1 MPVQQY
7 VINTRDDMEGNL
19 DGLSY
24 TNSIR
29 ESFKTATA
37 VGFGVV
43 VSRDTSGGEDRGV
56 SVGQANAGH
65 TFGITIRQLTTES
78 DFRPN
83 TGVANY
89 PAGAIVPVLE
99 DGMIWV
105 KSVAAATVGG
115 AVYVEINT
123 GAITSG
129 ATAGYVLSNNMK
141 FESSCGAGGLA
152 KVYISKAPI
161 PVAAP

>member
-1 MPVQQY
+1 MPVQAY
-7 VINTRDDMEGNL
+7 TINTRDDMEGNL

-24 TNSIR
+24 TNSVR
-29 ESFKTATA
+29 ESFKAATA
-37 VGFGVV
+37 IGFGVAV
-43 VSRDTSGGEDRGV
+43 DRDTAGGEDRGV
-56 SVGQANAGH
+56 KIGQAAAGH
-65 TFGITIRQLTTES
+65 TFGVTIRQLTTES

-89 PAGAIVPVLE
+89 PAGAVVPVLE
-99 DGMIWV
+99 EGMIWV

-115 AVYVEINT
+115 DVYVSSTT
-123 GAITSG
+123 GAFTSG

>member
-1 MPVQQY
+1 MPVQNY
-7 VINTRDDMEGNL
+7 TINTRDDMEGNL

-24 TNSIR
+24 TNSVR
-29 ESFKTATA
+29 ESFKTTTA
-37 VGFGVV
+37 IGFGVAV
-43 VSRDTSGGEDRGV
+43 DRDTSEDRLV
-56 SVGQANAGH
+56 KAGQAAAGH

-83 TGVANY
+83 TGAANY
-89 PAGAIVPVLE
+89 PVGSVVPVLE
-99 DGMIWV
+99 EGMIWV

-115 AVYVEINT
+115 DVYVSSTT
-123 GAITSG
+123 GEFTSG